1 MTGRDNDKSGI
12 CCEQQA
18 GPPTSF
24 QAAITQELN
33 SGIGYCSA
41 VNPGCL
47 SLIRIFSIQDP
58 NFFHPGS
65 ASKNLSILIPKIVS

>member
-18 GPPTSF
+18 GPPASLQT
-24 QAAITQELN
+24 AIPQELN
-33 SGIGYCSA
+33 SGIGYCSVA
-41 VNPGCL
+41 KPGCL
-47 SLIRIFSIQDP
+47 SRIRFFSIPEP

>member
-33 SGIGYCSA
+33 SGIGYCFW
-41 VNPGCL
+41 GDLYFL
-47 SLIRIFSIQDP
+47 SSHVVLWILP
-58 NFFHPGS
+58 NKTAKKS
-65 ASKNLSILIPKIVS
+65 RNLKCI